1 MHCVLAN
8 PDQSGDTPLYF
19 MYRDLAFTAE
29 DRAYLNEQSLRFDIT
44 VIPPGTVRGE
54 YVKTKG
60 HYHPLSPSGIGYPEL
75 YQVLAGEAL
84 YLLQRSDLGDIVAVT
99 AKAGEF
105 VLIPP
110 GYGHVTVNAG
120 KEELVM
126 ANLVSA
132 GFASEYTFYER
143 MQGGAYYLME
153 EGGWVRNSRYPVVPP
168 VRVIPAGEVPELGI
182 RHGRGIYEMVSR
194 REGLSYL
201 NSPEEVPV
209 Q

>member
-1 MHCVLAN
+1 
-8 PDQSGDTPLYF
+8 
-19 MYRDLAFTAE
+19 
-29 DRAYLNEQSLRFDIT
+29 
-44 VIPPGTVRGE
+44 
-54 YVKTKG
+54 
-60 HYHPLSPSGIGYPEL
+60 
-75 YQVLAGEAL
+75 
-84 YLLQRSDLGDIVAVT
+84 
-99 AKAGEF
+99 
-105 VLIPP
+105 
-110 GYGHVTVNAG
+110 VTVNAG

>member
-1 MHCVLAN
+1 MSRPKGTITRLAR
-8 PDQSGDTPLYF
+8 QA
-19 MYRDLAFTAE
+19 LAIRNST
-29 DRAYLNEQSLRFDIT
+29 RCSL
-44 VIPPGTVRGE
+44 E
-54 YVKTKG
+54 A
-60 HYHPLSPSGIGYPEL
+60 HY
-75 YQVLAGEAL
+75 
-84 YLLQRSDLGDIVAVT
+84 LQRSDLSDVVAVT

-110 GYGHVTVNAG
+110 GYGHVTINAG

-153 EGGWVRNSRYPVVPP
+153 EGRWMQNPRYPAVPAM
-168 VRVIPAGEVPELGI
+168 RVIPAGEVPELGI